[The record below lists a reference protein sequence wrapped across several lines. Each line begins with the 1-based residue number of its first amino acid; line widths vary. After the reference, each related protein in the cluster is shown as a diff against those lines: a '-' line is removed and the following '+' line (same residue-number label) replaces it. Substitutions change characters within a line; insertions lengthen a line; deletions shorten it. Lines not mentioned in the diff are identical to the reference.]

1 MREKSLSLGQHHCR
15 EVSTMQGV
23 VSSGARRQR
32 KKAAYLLGLA
42 PHWLNAP
49 CVLLFFAP
57 KRVCLPFG
65 FWHPGLVRRKKPSPP
80 EPPLRGGGVLSSV
93 SQRSRLITRR
103 FYASGCPESLP
114 RQWRDNW
121 SRL

>member
-15 EVSTMQGV
+15 EVSTMHGV

-49 CVLLFFAP
+49 CVLLFARPKEGLLALWFLAP
-57 KRVCLPFG
+57 GSGETQKTIFSLTTLQGWWRALFRFSALAPHHAEILCKRM
-65 FWHPGLVRRKKPSPP
+65 S
-80 EPPLRGGGVLSSV
+80 
-93 SQRSRLITRR
+93 
-103 FYASGCPESLP
+103 
-114 RQWRDNW
+114 
-121 SRL
+121 